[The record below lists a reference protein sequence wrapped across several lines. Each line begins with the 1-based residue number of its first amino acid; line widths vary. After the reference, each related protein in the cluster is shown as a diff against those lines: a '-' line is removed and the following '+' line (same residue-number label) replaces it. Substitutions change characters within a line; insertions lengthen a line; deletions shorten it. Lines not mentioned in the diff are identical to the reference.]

1 LGLPD
6 GYLELVVTQR
16 RTVALIAHDK
26 KKLDL
31 IAFAKDH
38 RDILKGFD
46 LIATGTTGALLRE
59 KAGLVVTPLLSGP
72 HGGDQQIGAAV
83 AEGRVLAVIFF
94 RDPLTA
100 QPHEPDVSALMRIC
114 DVHNVPLATNL
125 ASAEAA
131 LEWLKQN
138 AMRSPSSSPAAGA

>member
-1 LGLPD
+1 MARGRPAGIFD
-6 GYLELVVTQR
+6 GVPSPR

-38 RDILKGFD
+38 REILARFD
-46 LIATGTTGALLRE
+46 LVATGTTGALLRE
-59 KAGLVVTPLLSGP
+59 KAGLTVTPLLSGP
-72 HGGDQQIGAAV
+72 MGGDQQIGAAV
-83 AEGRVLAVIFF
+83 AEGKVLAVVFF

-125 ASAEAA
+125 AAAEAA
-131 LEWLKQN
+131 LGWLESN
-138 AMRSPSSSPAAGA
+138 SST